1 MSQGPGRGAK
11 SGGDG
16 VTRYELPFSDP
27 TPDLAPTAARILEAA
42 KRVLSREGFRG
53 LTFEAIAGEAGEN
66 PALIRYHFGSKA
78 GLLGALVDS
87 VLYQEAVEL
96 IEQLTAVPAGDG
108 RRRRLLELHEGLPE
122 DTYAYRNFF
131 ELIPHVLRDDELR
144 PHLRGLF
151 DWYRKLDAWALK
163 GAGDTEPPAQ
173 IAPMALL
180 TVAIADGIALQK
192 LADPDLDFEPAFA
205 LWRRLVLGYVE
216 SGGESPEPG
225 GASGGGAESDEAG
238 GKQA

>member
-1 MSQGPGRGAK
+1 VTAL
-11 SGGDG
+11 
-16 VTRYELPFSDP
+16 TRYELPFSDP

-53 LTFEAIAGEAGEN
+53 LTFETIAREAGEN

-87 VLYQEAVEL
+87 VLYQEAVVL
-96 IEQLTAVPAGDG
+96 IEQLTAVPAGDD
-108 RRRRLLELHEGLPE
+108 RRTRLLELHEGLPE
-122 DTYAYRNFF
+122 DTDAYRNFF
-131 ELIPHVLRDDELR
+131 ELIPHCLRDDELQ

-163 GAGDTEPPAQ
+163 DAGDKEPPAH

-216 SGGESPEPG
+216 AGGEPGAVPVQPGGGES
-225 GASGGGAESDEAG
+225 AEAG
-238 GKQA
+238 DKRA